1 VRRGAGQTN
10 LKESC
15 HETLRPCRGP
25 RRTPVAALAALAI
38 TDAEYTVIQKAAN
51 QYLQAIPERQLHVS
65 AEDVYKRIQSGK
77 NDFVIVDVR
86 VPKDKKFDQGHL
98 PGAIFI
104 ASDQFARPEN
114 LAKLPKDKDIIV
126 HCDTGQV
133 QNKILTV
140 LHMLGYDKAYAMK
153 MGLHVV
159 SGAADLTPR
168 RNNASITKN
177 HRSRTSPPMDQAT
190 SRCSVARRQAAA
202 GPLLSPGASGS
213 DGHGGRGNW
222 RATSASRPRT
232 CRST

>member
-1 VRRGAGQTN
+1 MKRFA
-10 LKESC
+10 LAAA
-15 HETLRPCRGP
+15 LAAL
-25 RRTPVAALAALAI
+25 VAAPAALAI

-51 QYLQAIPERQLHVS
+51 QYLQAIPANGNFHVS

-140 LHMLGYDKAYAMK
+140 LHMLGYEKAYAIKWGYMSWK
-153 MGLHVV
+153 VAPPTGLTL
-159 SGAADLTPR
+159 GEI
-168 RNNASITKN
+168 NASITKN
-177 HRSRTSPPMDQAT
+177 YP
-190 SRCSVARRQAAA
+190 VEK
-202 GPLLSPGASGS
+202 
-213 DGHGGRGNW
+213 
-222 RATSASRPRT
+222 
-232 CRST
+232 